1 MSPKVKRILARITL
15 GLDVFLFLL
24 FFTMLFD
31 PDLFGISL
39 VTLIF
44 LAVDGYLTADYIKEM
59 KYKEKQMEALKQ
71 DNEYLRYTKE
81 QLAQAALEAKRKEVS
96 LDEMDQEELIELLTR
111 KQQEYAEKTGEKRI

>member
-1 MSPKVKRILARITL
+1 MSPKVKQILARITL

-81 QLAQAALEAKRKEVS
+81 QLAQAAREAKRKEVS

>member
-81 QLAQAALEAKRKEVS
+81 QLAQAAREAKRKEVS

>member
-31 PDLFGISL
+31 SDLFGISL

-81 QLAQAALEAKRKEVS
+81 QLAQAAREAKRKEVS
-96 LDEMDQEELIELLTR
+96 LDEMDQKELIELLTR